1 VSDRHGEKRLESR
14 PQRDDCF
21 RAMKTLLI
29 TTFATV
35 LLVGC
40 GAQPAQE
47 PTKPDPATEA
57 PTIVLA
63 PPTPE
68 VQTLTQPTPEPKP
81 TAQVPAQPTPE
92 SQPAEP
98 AAPKTKPAKWEAAKQ
113 NNWEAARNGRIEV
126 IKQLLADGM
135 NIEMPDKEG
144 LTAMYRAANNDQKA
158 TVLFLLENGA
168 DPNTRDKWG
177 NTPLDVTLSGDV
189 EKLLRQHGGKTAE
202 ELKAGGN

>member
-1 VSDRHGEKRLESR
+1 
-14 PQRDDCF
+14 
-21 RAMKTLLI
+21 MKTLLI

-47 PTKPDPATEA
+47 PAKPDPAAEA

-68 VQTLTQPTPEPKP
+68 VQTPTQPTPEPKP
-81 TAQVPAQPTPE
+81 AKPAAPPPTPE
-92 SQPAEP
+92 KQPAEP
-98 AAPKTKPAKWEAAKQ
+98 AVPEAKPAKWEAAKQ

-135 NIEMPDKEG
+135 NIEMADKEG